1 MRRCRSGASAISGD
15 DHGVHTV
22 RSIHGQAIY
31 IDPKA
36 GMPIARF
43 GSHPVAGD
51 VNLNPTSLSA
61 YRAVVEHIMARP
73 L

>member
-1 MRRCRSGASAISGD
+1 MRRCRAGASAISGD

-22 RSIHGQAIY
+22 RSIHGQAID

-36 GMPIARF
+36 GMAIARF
-43 GSHPVAGD
+43 GSHPLAGN

-61 YRAVVEHIMARP
+61 CRAVVEHLLVRP